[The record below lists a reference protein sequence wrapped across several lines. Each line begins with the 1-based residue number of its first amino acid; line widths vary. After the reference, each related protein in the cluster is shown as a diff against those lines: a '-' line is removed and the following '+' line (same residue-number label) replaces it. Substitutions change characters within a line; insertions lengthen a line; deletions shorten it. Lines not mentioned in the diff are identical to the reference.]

1 MSRVNFSELRG
12 EFWVQDGDTVRW
24 FDTEADAKAF
34 LQPRGYAGDFET
46 HPVGTAARIATL
58 EAENARLRS
67 DLQAIA
73 AIPRSEAAYG
83 LMLVLA
89 RAALKGDE

>member
-1 MSRVNFSELRG
+1 MSRVQFSELRG

-46 HPVGTAARIATL
+46 HAVGTAQRIKAL
-58 EAENARLRS
+58 EAEIARLRKLWPDQS
-67 DLQAIA
+67 IFHDAEG
-73 AIPRSEAAYG
+73 RN
-83 LMLVLA
+83 
-89 RAALKGDE
+89 

>member
-1 MSRVNFSELRG
+1 MSRVSFSELRG

-46 HPVGTAARIATL
+46 HPVGTAARITML
-58 EAENARLRS
+58 EAENARLR
-67 DLQAIA
+67 
-73 AIPRSEAAYG
+73 EA
-83 LMLVLA
+83 LVDVTHFADRNGVDIA